1 MCVIL
6 SIVIVDYIQTLSNIV
21 QIFLLKGEY
30 LEKSVQMKLTLYVE
44 FKKYLLTKMDIEF
57 GP

>member
-44 FKKYLLTKMDIEF
+44 FKKYLDIF
-57 GP
+57 

>member
-30 LEKSVQMKLTLYVE
+30 LEKCTNEVNIVRR
-44 FKKYLLTKMDIEF
+44 I
-57 GP
+57 